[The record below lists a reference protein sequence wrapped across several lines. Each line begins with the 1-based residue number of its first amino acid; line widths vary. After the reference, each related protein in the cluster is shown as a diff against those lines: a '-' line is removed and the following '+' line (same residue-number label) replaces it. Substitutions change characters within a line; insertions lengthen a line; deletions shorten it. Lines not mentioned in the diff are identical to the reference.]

1 MGRELLHQYLK
12 SRAAETPETPEKNT
26 GFQPKPAWIKACTPE
41 TPETSINTDS
51 RENFQT
57 RPFGEAVNDPA
68 SSEPPALV
76 QSPVTP
82 KPAQALDPDR
92 WCWPHSSAMTGR
104 EIDTMVERTA
114 LFNRRGLPA
123 LEAELLADK
132 LVNRD
137 REDDD
142 RRLCLECVNLSRAG
156 GAMRCNQWQRAG
168 MGAAGIPAGLV
179 LVLQRCDGF
188 KPTR

>member
-1 MGRELLHQYLK
+1 MGLKSLMAHLK
-12 SRAAETPETPEKNT
+12 SRAADTPDTSAVSMPY
-26 GFQPKPAWIKACTPE
+26 QPKPAWIKACTSD
-41 TPETSINTDS
+41 TADTSKNTDS
-51 RENFQT
+51 REIFQT

-68 SSEPPALV
+68 SAEPGLEEPPAPA
-76 QSPVTP
+76 SPAP
-82 KPAQALDPDR
+82 ELDPDR
-92 WCWPHSSAMTGR
+92 WCWPHSTAMNTA
-104 EIDTMVERTA
+104 EIEAFTQRTI

-137 REDDD
+137 RDGDD
-142 RRLCLECVNLSRAG
+142 RRLCLECGNLSRAG

-168 MGAAGIPAGLV
+168 MGAAGIPAALV